1 MLGIGCPDRHA
12 LPRITSLKMHR
23 PQRVLPPARA
33 GSFIGATLSF
43 PRVPAKVPSPS
54 DLPTF
59 VIVHCQRVVFEFTIG
74 QRVAALPADLRAEVD
89 TDDDGKRPRPIGQ
102 AGQIPAADVP
112 FARGTVAAG
121 K

>member
-1 MLGIGCPDRHA
+1 LIFAFLGTSIVGKGRGWSSVTA
-12 LPRITSLKMHR
+12 L
-23 PQRVLPPARA
+23 
-33 GSFIGATLSF
+33 GATLSF
-43 PRVPAKVPSPS
+43 PRFPAKVPSPS

-112 FARGTVAAG
+112 FARGTVPAG